1 MYQNNK
7 DIIGALD
14 QADYQLN
21 QLKRNRDAL
30 IQSFDESLGK
40 LRLPMRLRKRSGGQL
55 AWRNIATRS
64 RGQRD
69 LDLSAYKNDLVRMPQ
84 PIQRQLMNFERKRI
98 VMNLNLSLVQ
108 HERQQLRHAATKI
121 DLALRYFDNAVV

>member
-7 DIIGALD
+7 DIIGALQ

-21 QLKRNRDAL
+21 QVKRDRDAL

-40 LRLPMRLRKRSGGQL
+40 LRLPMRLRKRSGGLL

-69 LDLSAYKNDLVRMPQ
+69 LDLPAYKNDLVCMPQ
-84 PIQRQLMNFERKRI
+84 PIQRQLLNFERRRI

-108 HERQQLRHAATKI
+108 HERKQLRQAAEKI
-121 DLALRYFDNAVV
+121 ELALRYFEKMGV